1 MINYGK
7 VRSSF
12 EPQPIKISA
21 TSVEVASNIIPYT
34 EEFDND
40 RSISGFEYNF
50 VVYEIS
56 EYIQMLKETNDK
68 LEADLLDTQ
77 TALCDLYEAVMI

>member
-1 MINYGK
+1 MTNYGK

-21 TSVEVASNIIPYT
+21 TSVEVASNITPYV
-34 EEFDND
+34 EELDG
-40 RSISGFEYNF
+40 RSISGYEYDF
-50 VVYEIS
+50 IVYEIA

-77 TALCDLYEAVMI
+77 IALCDLYEAVMI